1 MHIVRRANKGELIFD
16 VEKAHLLQSEF
27 NTLSSVNKR
36 GTYRLEPDVYESVMT
51 ERILNACAC
60 GLPARSS

>member
-1 MHIVRRANKGELIFD
+1 MRSRMVWHTNEGELIFD

-36 GTYRLEPDVYESVMT
+36 GAYRLEPDVYESAAIMT
-51 ERILNACAC
+51 EDI
-60 GLPARSS
+60 

>member
-1 MHIVRRANKGELIFD
+1 MFENANEAELIFD

-36 GTYRLEPDVYESVMT
+36 GTYRLEPDVYESAAIMT
-51 ERILNACAC
+51 
-60 GLPARSS
+60 GHV